1 MQDHHYK
8 DLLEQLYNK
17 TAREKLYQISPLAS
31 MRSSFKSVAR
41 LYMEENVAYQ
51 EAKAS
56 MPV

>member
-8 DLLEQLYNK
+8 DLLYNK